1 MARIQF
7 QLPQRFTFSTEVQ
20 VYIGHINHGH
30 HLDNARLLGLVS
42 EGRVRFFRAL
52 GYANELDLDGMTVAV
67 GDVVVQYVSEAFYG
81 ETLRIELLPDDASRY
96 GFDLVFRLSEA
107 TTAREVAR
115 GKLGM
120 VFIDPATKRAT
131 PIPDIFR
138 QRLQG
143 YSLPAA

>member
-52 GYANELDLDGMTVAV
+52 GYANELDLGRHDRCRGRCGGAV
-67 GDVVVQYVSEAFYG
+67 
-81 ETLRIELLPDDASRY
+81 
-96 GFDLVFRLSEA
+96 
-107 TTAREVAR
+107 RE
-115 GKLGM
+115 
-120 VFIDPATKRAT
+120 
-131 PIPDIFR
+131 
-138 QRLQG
+138 
-143 YSLPAA
+143 

>member
-7 QLPQRFTFSTEVQ
+7 QLPERFTFSTEVQ

-52 GYANELDLDGMTVAV
+52 GYTNELNLDGMTVAV
-67 GDVVVQYVSEAFYG
+67 GDVVVQYMSEAFYG
-81 ETLRIELLPDDASRY
+81 ETLRIDLLPDDASRY
-96 GFDLVFRLSEA
+96 GFDLVFRLSEVQ
-107 TTAREVAR
+107 TEREVAR

-120 VFIDPATKRAT
+120 VFIDPTTKRAT
-131 PIPDIFR
+131 PIPEAFR
-138 QRLQG
+138 QRLHDW
-143 YSLPAA
+143 SPPPV